1 MKESKKNVT
10 ESVTDEIETLED
22 NFRTLDK
29 NMQAEPKE
37 PDIYSAKLPII
48 IEELRS
54 QDKQVVSEDEWYK
67 YTALACVPIAG
78 AVYML
83 LQGSETNLNKRN
95 YFLAAFKTNI
105 VYSAVFII
113 ISVLIFLSGNHIG
126 KKNAYTHRQ
135 EVVSQEQTV
144 ATEDT
149 TSGEIPDVTYS
160 SGSTF
165 DFELDGVK
173 MSYPITAKQLK
184 DSGYT
189 YLAQASLP
197 YQQAVLSSYSN
208 TSSGTKT
215 ALTITLS
222 DTPQDE
228 VKCSEMQINF
238 SDRTD
243 FLGLKKL
250 SGIDKARSVFV
261 AAKEDV
267 TDFDESTQTGSVVYS
282 TGTFRVTVSLKN
294 GTVSSVT
301 IR

>member
-83 LQGSETNLNKRN
+83 LQGSETNINKRN
-95 YFLAAFKTNI
+95 FFLAAFKTNL

-113 ISVLIFLSGNHIG
+113 ICVLIFLSGNHIG
-126 KKNAYTHRQ
+126 KKNAYTDKQ
-135 EVVSQEQTV
+135 EAVSQEQTV
-144 ATEDT
+144 ETEDI
-149 TSGEIPDVTYS
+149 TSGDIPDVTYS
-160 SGSTF
+160 SNSTF

-184 DSGYT
+184 DRGYT
-189 YLAQASLP
+189 YLAQSSLP
-197 YQQAVLSSYSN
+197 YEQAVLSSYSN
-208 TSSGTKT
+208 TSGTKA

-243 FLGLKKL
+243 FLGLNKQ
-250 SGIDKARSVFV
+250 SVIDKARSVF
-261 AAKEDV
+261 ATAKEDV

-282 TGTFRVTVSLKN
+282 TGTFKVTVSLKN

>member
-1 MKESKKNVT
+1 M
-10 ESVTDEIETLED
+10 
-22 NFRTLDK
+22 
-29 NMQAEPKE
+29 
-37 PDIYSAKLPII
+37 
-48 IEELRS
+48 
-54 QDKQVVSEDEWYK
+54 
-67 YTALACVPIAG
+67 
-78 AVYML
+78 
-83 LQGSETNLNKRN
+83 
-95 YFLAAFKTNI
+95 
-105 VYSAVFII
+105 YSAVFII
-113 ISVLIFLSGNHIG
+113 ISVIIFLSGNHIG
-126 KKNAYTHRQ
+126 KKNAYTDRQ
-135 EVVSQEQTV
+135 ESVSQEQTV
-144 ATEDT
+144 ETEHV

-160 SGSTF
+160 SSSTF

-173 MSYPITAKQLK
+173 MSYPITAKKLK

-208 TSSGTKT
+208 SSGTKA

-243 FLGLKKL
+243 FLGLNKQ
-250 SGIDKARSVFV
+250 SGIDKARSVFA

-267 TDFDESTQTGSVVYS
+267 TDFDDATQTGSVVYS
-282 TGTFRVTVSLKN
+282 TGTYKVTVSLKN

>member
-22 NFRTLDK
+22 NFRSLDK
-29 NMQAEPKE
+29 NMQAEQKE

-48 IEELRS
+48 LEELRS
-54 QDKQVVSEDEWYK
+54 QDKQVVSEEEWYK
-67 YTALACVPIAG
+67 YTALACVPFAG

-95 YFLAAFKTNI
+95 FFLASFKTNL
-105 VYSAVFII
+105 VYSVVFII

-126 KKNAYTHRQ
+126 KKNSYT
-135 EVVSQEQTV
+135 QEQTV
-144 ATEDT
+144 ATDT
-149 TSGEIPDVTYS
+149 TSSEIPDVTYS
-160 SGSTF
+160 SNSTF

-173 MSYPITAKQLK
+173 MSYPITAMQLK
-184 DSGYT
+184 NSGYT

-208 TSSGTKT
+208 TSGTKA
-215 ALTITLS
+215 ALTVTLS

-243 FLGLKKL
+243 FLGLNKQ
-250 SGIDKARSVFV
+250 SGIDKARRVF
-261 AAKEDV
+261 ATAKEDV
-267 TDFDESTQTGSVVYS
+267 TDFDEGTQTGSVVYN
-282 TGTFRVTVSLKN
+282 TGTFKVTVSLKN